1 MGPGLW
7 ETLYWLAAAAV
18 AYPYAI
24 YPALLAARAR
34 TKPRPVRRA
43 EPGAARTTVSV
54 VIAAHNEAE
63 NIARR
68 VVELAAQVAAIGNA
82 AEIVV
87 VSDGSTDRTAEAAR
101 EAATATAGVPVVV
114 IDLARNV
121 GKSAALNEGCRA
133 ARYAV
138 VVFADARQTWAADAL
153 ARLLENFADPDVGA
167 VSGELFIASP
177 PGVLAG
183 VGLYW
188 RDEKGLRRLD
198 SLVHSTVGLTGS
210 IAAVRRELFRPIPP
224 GVVLDDVYWPLRVVM
239 EGRRVV
245 FDGRAHA
252 FDRLPDAVRSEFRRK
267 VRTLAGVFQLVA
279 HLPEALLPWRNPVWF
294 AWLSHKLMRLVV
306 PWAWIA
312 SMVLAAALGGR
323 IYLGLLSVQLGG
335 TLLGVLGLNPTIAR
349 RSRLASSAGTFVMLN
364 AAAFVAF
371 WVWATGRTARSWTK
385 TRYQN
390 ETNPTTA
397 NRRAEALP

>member
-1 MGPGLW
+1 M
-7 ETLYWLAAAAV
+7 
-18 AYPYAI
+18 
-24 YPALLAARAR
+24 
-34 TKPRPVRRA
+34 
-43 EPGAARTTVSV
+43 
-54 VIAAHNEAE
+54 
-63 NIARR
+63 
-68 VVELAAQVAAIGNA
+68 
-82 AEIVV
+82 
-87 VSDGSTDRTAEAAR
+87 
-101 EAATATAGVPVVV
+101 
-114 IDLARNV
+114 
-121 GKSAALNEGCRA
+121 
-133 ARYAV
+133 
-138 VVFADARQTWAADAL
+138 
-153 ARLLENFADPDVGA
+153 
-167 VSGELFIASP
+167 
-177 PGVLAG
+177 LAG

-188 RDEKGLRRLD
+188 RYEKALRRLE

-294 AWLSHKLMRLVV
+294 AWLSHKLLRLVV

-323 IYLGLLSVQLGG
+323 IYLALLSVQLGG

-397 NRRAEALP
+397 NRRAEALR